1 MADKC
6 DLYLTGKCLVSMPN
20 MDDERFAGTL
30 IYICSHSKEGA
41 MGFVVNKKIK
51 EFSFADLANQLP
63 INTIH
68 PIEPIDLHQGG
79 PLEKVRGFVL
89 HSTDYIKPD
98 TVVIDDK
105 IAVSSSIDII
115 TDIAFGTGPK
125 ENLIALGYA
134 SWAPNQLEQEI
145 GKKPSNRSALT
156 CPGWS
161 PKPDTLKNFF
171 ISVPLTTAGT
181 LPASAAKRHPAAK
194 QSAPNSCRHIFLP
207 LPSAKNRLSSREYT
221 ANPRQCSP

>member
-1 MADKC
+1 MRFISYREMPCFHAEYGRRAVC
-6 DLYLTGKCLVSMPN
+6 RHADLYLLALQRRGN
-20 MDDERFAGTL
+20 
-30 IYICSHSKEGA
+30 
-41 MGFVVNKKIK
+41 GFRCEQKIK

-134 SWAPNQLEQEI
+134 SWAPQQLESEI
-145 GKKPSNRSALT
+145 VN
-156 CPGWS
+156 
-161 PKPDTLKNFF
+161 
-171 ISVPLTTAGT
+171 
-181 LPASAAKRHPAAK
+181 
-194 QSAPNSCRHIFLP
+194 NSWLV
-207 LPSAKNRLSSREYT
+207 
-221 ANPRQCSP
+221 ANPTPELVFRTKDEEKWQKAIESLGIDLSRLVAKAGHA